1 MRARPG
7 PDPHRA
13 LRRNVTARRT
23 VLSQAITDAVRRLQ
37 AQKFLKW
44 SMGTV
49 QPNRD
54 NMPKDKTD
62 WKALRKLSEE
72 EVERRALSDPDAKPL
87 TEEDFRRLER
97 SPRVRI
103 VRMALGMTQEEF
115 ARAYGIPV
123 ATLRDWEQ
131 GRREPDQASKTLLK
145 LIERMPRE
153 VRAVLAAD

>member
-1 MRARPG
+1 MK
-7 PDPHRA
+7 
-13 LRRNVTARRT
+13 T
-23 VLSQAITDAVRRLQ
+23 VR
-37 AQKFLKW
+37 
-44 SMGTV
+44 G
-49 QPNRD
+49 NRD
-54 NMPKDKTD
+54 DEDGTD
-62 WKALRKLSEE
+62 WEALRKLSEE
-72 EVERRALSDPDAKPL
+72 EVDRRALSDPDAKPL
-87 TEEDFRRLER
+87 TDEDFRRLRR

-115 ARAYGIPV
+115 ARSYGIPV